1 MNNSHSPAEN
11 LQNEISKLEKLMGV
25 FSQLSGQVAALEE
38 NAKHDP
44 VERARLEKLHQA
56 LHSNSALSK
65 NFQRAQ
71 ELAIEIAKIRNKAT
85 TFAPNSEL
93 DPMVESAAS
102 IKLPQADKARP
113 KNKATRTSKKKLKS
127 NSFI

>member
-25 FSQLSGQVAALEE
+25 FSQLSGQVAELEE

-44 VERARLEKLHQA
+44 IERVRLEKVHQA

-71 ELAIEIAKIRNKAT
+71 ELAIEIAKVHNKAT
-85 TFAPNSEL
+85 ALTSNSGPN
-93 DPMVESAAS
+93 PMVESAAS
-102 IKLPQADKARP
+102 IKLPQTDNARP
-113 KNKATRTSKKKLKS
+113 KNKATGMPKKKLKS
-127 NSFI
+127 GSFI